1 MKVCLSILTVL
12 VLAAGLA
19 VAGQI
24 DGKWV
29 SERTMNRGGEE
40 VTVRQTFDLKSD
52 GSKLTGAVSM
62 QLGQMEPRSTEIQEG
77 KIEGNKFSFKT
88 VMETPNGTMTSVY
101 EGTVEGDTLKGTSRR
116 EGGQGQGRPFEAKRV
131 PAT

>member
-1 MKVCLSILTVL
+1 MKACLSILTVL

-52 GSKLTGAVSM
+52 GSKLTGTVSM
-62 QLGQMEPRSTEIQEG
+62 QFGQMEPRTMEIQEG
-77 KIEGNKFSFKT
+77 KIEGNRFSFKT

-101 EGTVEGDTLKGTSRR
+101 EGTVEGDMLKGTSRR
-116 EGGQGQGRPFEAKRV
+116 EGSQGQGRPFEAKRV
-131 PAT
+131 PAS

>member
-1 MKVCLSILTVL
+1 MKACVTILTVL
-12 VLAAGLA
+12 VGAAGLA

-29 SERTMNRGGEE
+29 SERTMNRGGQE
-40 VTVRQTFDLKSD
+40 VTIRQTFDLKSD
-52 GSKLTGAVSM
+52 GSKLTGTVSM
-62 QLGQMEPRSTEIQEG
+62 QFGQMEPRSMEIQEG

-101 EGTVEGDTLKGTSRR
+101 EGTVEGDVLKGTTRR
-116 EGGQGQGRPFEAKRV
+116 EGGRGQGRPFEAKRV
-131 PAT
+131 PAS

>member
-1 MKVCLSILTVL
+1 MRACLTILTVL
-12 VLAAGLA
+12 VVAAGLA

-29 SERTMNRGGEE
+29 YERTMNRGGEE
-40 VTVRQTFDLKSD
+40 VTVRQTFELKSE
-52 GSKLTGAVSM
+52 GSTLTGKVTM
-62 QLGQMEPRSTEIQEG
+62 QFGQMEPRTMEIQEG

-101 EGTVEGDTLKGTSRR
+101 EGTVEGDVLKGTSRR

-131 PAT
+131 PAS

>member
-12 VLAAGLA
+12 VLAASLA

-40 VTVRQTFDLKSD
+40 VTIRQTFDLKSD
-52 GSKLTGAVSM
+52 GDKLTGTVSM
-62 QLGQMEPRSTEIQEG
+62 QMGQMEPRTSQIQEG

-88 VMETPNGTMTSVY
+88 VMETPNGSMTTVY
-101 EGTVEGDTLKGTSRR
+101 EGTVEGDVLKGTSRR

-131 PAT
+131 PAS

>member
-12 VLAAGLA
+12 VLAASLA

-29 SERTMNRGGEE
+29 SESTMNRGGEE
-40 VTVRQTFDLKSD
+40 VTIRQTFDLKSD
-52 GSKLTGAVSM
+52 GDKLTGTVSM
-62 QLGQMEPRSTEIQEG
+62 QFGQMEPRTAQIQEG

-88 VMETPNGTMTSVY
+88 VMETPNGSMTTVY
-101 EGTVEGDTLKGTSRR
+101 EGTVEGDVLKGTSQR

-131 PAT
+131 PAS

>member
-1 MKVCLSILTVL
+1 MKTCLSILTVL
-12 VLAAGLA
+12 LVAAGLA

-52 GSKLTGAVSM
+52 GSRLTGTVSM
-62 QLGQMEPRSTEIQEG
+62 QFGQMEPRTMEIQEG
-77 KIEGNKFSFKT
+77 KIEGSRFSFKT

-101 EGTVEGDTLKGTSRR
+101 EGAVEGDMLKGTSRR
-116 EGGQGQGRPFEAKRV
+116 EGGQGQGRPFEARRV
-131 PAT
+131 PAS

>member
-12 VLAAGLA
+12 VLAASLA

-40 VTVRQTFDLKSD
+40 VTIRQTFDLKSD
-52 GSKLTGAVSM
+52 GDKLTGTVSM
-62 QLGQMEPRSTEIQEG
+62 QMGQMEPRTTEIQEG

-88 VMETPNGTMTSVY
+88 VMETPNGSMTTVY
-101 EGTVEGDTLKGTSRR
+101 EGTVEGDVLKGTSQR

-131 PAT
+131 PAS

>member
-1 MKVCLSILTVL
+1 MKACLSILTVL

-52 GSKLTGAVSM
+52 GSKLTGTVSM
-62 QLGQMEPRSTEIQEG
+62 QFGQMEPRTMEIQEG
-77 KIEGNKFSFKT
+77 KIEGNRFSFKT

-101 EGTVEGDTLKGTSRR
+101 EGTVEGAMLKGTSRR
-116 EGGQGQGRPFEAKRV
+116 EGSQGQGRPFEAKRV
-131 PAT
+131 PAS

>member
-1 MKVCLSILTVL
+1 MKIFLSILTVL
-12 VLAAGLA
+12 ALAAGLA

-40 VTVRQTFDLKSD
+40 VTIRQTFDLKSD
-52 GSKLTGAVSM
+52 GSKLTGTITM
-62 QLGQMEPRSTEIQEG
+62 QFGQMEPRTVEIQEDR
-77 KIEGNKFSFKT
+77 IEGNKFSFKT

-101 EGTVEGDTLKGTSRR
+101 EGTVEGDVIKGTSRR

-131 PAT
+131 PAS

>member
-12 VLAAGLA
+12 VLAASLA

-40 VTVRQTFDLKSD
+40 VTIRQTFDLKSD
-52 GSKLTGAVSM
+52 GDKLTGTVSM
-62 QLGQMEPRSTEIQEG
+62 QFGQMEPRTAQIQEG

-88 VMETPNGTMTSVY
+88 VMETPNGSMTTVY
-101 EGTVEGDTLKGTSRR
+101 EGTVEGDVLKGTSQR

-131 PAT
+131 PAS